1 MQTICS
7 CYDRVLAVYRTD
19 THSHLENDVKRR
31 ILMATGL
38 SAGMGLMLMPRRST
52 AQGATL
58 NLYSARHYNTDE
70 ALYGNFAD
78 LTGIK
83 INRIDAEP
91 DPLVQRLKAEGDKS
105 PCDILITTDAGRIER
120 AREMGL
126 LQPIQSEVLARAVP
140 AHLRDPDGSWFGF
153 SKRARVILFNKEK
166 VPAASAPQNYEDLAD
181 PKWKGKIL
189 IRSSGHIYNQSLVG
203 SMLAALGPEKT
214 EAWARGVAENLAR
227 PPRGGDTDQIKGV
240 AAGEAEICVVNT
252 YYFVTLMRSK
262 KPEDREIA
270 AKVGLVFPNQS
281 NRGTHVN
288 ISGGAV
294 ARYAPNK
301 EAAVKFLEYL
311 VSPPAQKYFA
321 EGNSEY
327 PVLAGVPLSSE
338 LASLGAFKEDQLNAR
353 VYAQNNAEAL
363 KIMDRA
369 GWK

>member
-1 MQTICS
+1 M
-7 CYDRVLAVYRTD
+7 
-19 THSHLENDVKRR
+19 KRR
-31 ILMATGL
+31 ALMAAGLSTGL
-38 SAGMGLMLMPRRST
+38 GLVIMRRSQ
-52 AQGATL
+52 AQTGTL

-91 DPLVQRLKAEGDKS
+91 DPLVQRLKTEGDKS
-105 PCDILITTDAGRIER
+105 PCDVFITVDAGRIER

-126 LQPIQSEVLARAVP
+126 LQSVNSPVLTKSIP
-140 AHLRDPDGSWFGF
+140 AHLRDPDNTWFGF
-153 SKRARVILFNKEK
+153 SKRARVIVYNKEK
-166 VPAASAPQNYEDLAD
+166 VTAANAPKNYEDLAD

-203 SMLAALGPEKT
+203 SILAADGAAKT
-214 EAWARGVAENLAR
+214 EEWAKGVAANLAR
-227 PPRGGDTDQIKGV
+227 PPRGGDTDQIKGA
-240 AAGEAEICVVNT
+240 AAGEAELAVTNT
-252 YYFVTLMRSK
+252 YYYVNLMRSK
-262 KPEDREIA
+262 KPEDQAVIS
-270 AKVGLVFPNQS
+270 KVGLIFPNQG

-288 ISGGAV
+288 LSAGGV
-294 ARYAPNK
+294 AKYAPNK

-327 PVLAGVPLSSE
+327 PVVAGVELSAE
-338 LASLGAFKEDQLNAR
+338 LKSLGTFKEDQLNAR
-353 VYAQNNAEAL
+353 VFAQNNAEAL

>member
-1 MQTICS
+1 M
-7 CYDRVLAVYRTD
+7 
-19 THSHLENDVKRR
+19 KRR
-31 ILMATGL
+31 ALVTTGL
-38 SAGMGLMLMPRRST
+38 AFGAGVFIARRSY
-52 AQGATL
+52 AQGGTL

-83 INRIDAEP
+83 INRVDAEP

-126 LQPIQSEVLARAVP
+126 LQSVNSAVLTKAVP
-140 AHLRDPDGSWFGF
+140 AHLRDPDNSWFGF
-153 SKRARVILFNKEK
+153 SKRARVIFYNKEK
-166 VPAASAPQNYEDLAD
+166 VTAADAPKTYEDLAD
-181 PKWKGKIL
+181 AKWKGKIL
-189 IRSSGHIYNQSLVG
+189 IRPSGHIYNQSLVG
-203 SMLAALGPEKT
+203 SILAADGLEKT
-214 EAWARGVAENLAR
+214 EAWAKAVAGNLAR

-240 AAGEAEICVVNT
+240 AAGQAEIAVANT
-252 YYFVTLMRSK
+252 YYYVNLLRSK
-262 KPEDREIA
+262 KPEDREVA
-270 AKVGLVFPNQS
+270 AKVGVVFPNQA

-294 ARYAPNK
+294 AKHAPNK

-311 VSPPAQKYFA
+311 VSPQAQRYFA
-321 EGNSEY
+321 EGNSEF
-327 PVLAGVPLSSE
+327 PVVAGVELSPE
-338 LASLGAFKEDQLNAR
+338 LKSLGTFKEDQLNAR
-353 VYAQNNAEAL
+353 VFAQNNAEAL

>member
-1 MQTICS
+1 MKR
-7 CYDRVLAVYRTD
+7 RVL
-19 THSHLENDVKRR
+19 
-31 ILMATGL
+31 MAAGL
-38 SAGMGLMLMPRRST
+38 STGVTFLVSRRSQ
-52 AQGATL
+52 AQTGTL

-78 LTGIK
+78 LSGIK

-105 PCDILITTDAGRIER
+105 PCDVLITTDAGRIER

-126 LQPIQSEVLARAVP
+126 LQPISSAVLTKAVP
-140 AHLRDPDGSWFGF
+140 AHLRDPDNNWFGF
-153 SKRARVILFNKEK
+153 SKRARVIFYNKEK
-166 VPAASAPQNYEDLAD
+166 VKAADAPLTYEALANA
-181 PKWKGKIL
+181 KWKGKIL
-189 IRSSGHIYNQSLVG
+189 IRPSGHIYNQSLVG
-203 SMLAALGPEKT
+203 SMLAADGPEKT
-214 EAWARGVAENLAR
+214 EAWAKAFAANLAR
-227 PPRGGDTDQIKGV
+227 PPRGGDTDQIKGA
-240 AAGEAEICVVNT
+240 AAGEAEIAVSNT
-252 YYFVTLMRSK
+252 YYYVNMLRSK

-270 AKVGLVFPNQS
+270 AKVGVIFPNQS

-294 ARYAPNK
+294 AKYAPNK

-321 EGNSEY
+321 EGNSEF
-327 PVLAGVPLSSE
+327 PVVAGVPLSAE

>member
-1 MQTICS
+1 M
-7 CYDRVLAVYRTD
+7 R
-19 THSHLENDVKRR
+19 
-31 ILMATGL
+31 
-38 SAGMGLMLMPRRST
+38 RRSLVKSGLAFGAGLLVFRRSD
-52 AQGATL
+52 AQGGTL

-78 LTGIK
+78 LSGVK

-91 DPLVQRLKAEGDKS
+91 DPLVERLRAEGDKS
-105 PCDILITTDAGRIER
+105 PCDIFITTDAGRIER
-120 AREMGL
+120 ARQMGL
-126 LQPIQSEVLARAVP
+126 LQPVSSAVLTKAVP
-140 AHLRDPDGSWFGF
+140 AHLRDPDNSWFGF
-153 SKRARVILFNKEK
+153 SKRARVILYSKEK
-166 VPAASAPQNYEDLAD
+166 VAPAAAPQTYEDLAD
-181 PKWKGKIL
+181 PKWKGKVL
-189 IRSSGHIYNQSLVG
+189 IRTSGHIYNQSLVG
-203 SMLAALGPEKT
+203 SMLAADGLEKT
-214 EAWARGVAENLAR
+214 EAWAKGMAANLAR

-252 YYFVTLMRSK
+252 YYYVTLMRSK
-262 KPEDREIA
+262 KPEDREVA

-301 EAAVKFLEYL
+301 EVAVKFLEYL
-311 VSPPAQKYFA
+311 VSPQAQKYFA

-327 PVLAGVPLSSE
+327 PVAAGVELSPE
-338 LASLGAFKEDQLNAR
+338 LKSLGTFKEDQLNAR
-353 VYAQNNAEAL
+353 VFAQNNAEAL